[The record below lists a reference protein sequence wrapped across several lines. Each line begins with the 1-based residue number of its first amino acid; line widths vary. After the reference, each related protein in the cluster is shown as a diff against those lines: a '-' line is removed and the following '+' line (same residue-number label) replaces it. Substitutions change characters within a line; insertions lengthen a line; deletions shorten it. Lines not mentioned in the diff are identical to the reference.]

1 MGIGLLI
8 AFALALGLSAALG
21 ALIRPLARRLG
32 FLDRPD
38 LERKEGRFAIPYG
51 GGLAMVGALTVGI
64 GLLFWLCAAKRV
76 AAPEWLEIAF
86 PDLVLPER
94 AALIRMAYIAGGG
107 LLVFLVGMVDD
118 ARGLRPA
125 IKLCFQVVA
134 ALLLVAG
141 GVRVTAFIDNTAA
154 SAVLTVLWIVGI
166 TNSFNLLDNMD
177 GLTAGIAGIAAFI
190 FAMVQVWVG
199 EPFLAVT
206 LALLAG
212 VAAGFLVHN
221 FHPARLYM
229 GDAGSYFLGFLL
241 SALSVEATFYR
252 YSESQSCLAPP
263 AMLAV
268 GVPLLILAVPMFDTA
283 SVLWIRLREG
293 RPLWV
298 GDRSHL
304 SHRLVGIGLSVR
316 QAVLTIYLLTA
327 ACGIGALLLKNL
339 SAVGGALVLAQ
350 AATILAVVAILEGLG
365 RRGGNGST

>member
-1 MGIGLLI
+1 MG
-8 AFALALGLSAALG
+8 ALA
-21 ALIRPLARRLG
+21 RPLARSLG
-32 FLDRPD
+32 FLDIPN
-38 LERKEGRFAIPYG
+38 LERKEGRATIPYG
-51 GGLAMVGALTVGI
+51 GGAAMVLAMTAGV
-64 GLLFWLCAAKRV
+64 GLLFWLCAAKRGV
-76 AAPEWLEIAF
+76 TPEWMDIAF
-86 PDLVLPER
+86 PDLALPEK
-94 AALIRMAYIAGGG
+94 AALRRMIFIAGGG
-107 LLVFLVGMVDD
+107 LLVFMVGMVDD
-118 ARGLRPA
+118 ARGLRPI

-141 GVRVTAFIDNTAA
+141 GVRITAFIDNATA

-177 GLTAGIAGIAAFI
+177 GLTAGIAAIAAFI

-199 EPFLAVT
+199 EPFLAVS

-229 GDAGSYFLGFLL
+229 GDAGSYFLGFVL

-252 YSESQSCLAPP
+252 HSESCPAPP

-304 SHRLVGIGLSVR
+304 SHRLVGIGLSMR
-316 QAVLTIYLLTA
+316 QAVLTIYLLTG

-350 AATILAVVAILEGLG
+350 AAAILAVVAILEGLG
-365 RRGGNGST
+365 RRGNGST